1 MKTIAS
7 TVSEYVKTK
16 PYLAS
21 ALSDGIINLTSLARK
36 IHPDIVALMNK
47 PVNQGAIIMSLKR
60 VSDDARYTATKKI
73 IKVLKN
79 LGDITVRSALVDY
92 GFLLS
97 ETLLLTQ
104 ANLLKKIEFKKDV
117 FYTSSRGVAESNIVV
132 SQNIVPLVDEL
143 FQNEV
148 CQSKVENLSSI
159 TIKLPTDNVK
169 IPGIYYFLFQ
179 RLSWEGVNITEVIST
194 SNEFTI
200 LMDEDQVDIAFKVI
214 KDLMVVLTV
223 QKSKQKPL
231 SLFDR
236 WLLQRDKPDAHQTF
250 YGIKTLYSFC
260 SCYKTDHKKSPHVC
274 EGLMDT
280 ETGSV

>member
-36 IHPDIVALMNK
+36 IHPDIEALMNK

-60 VSDDARYTATKKI
+60 VSDEARYTATKKI

-132 SQNIVPLVDEL
+132 SQNLVPLVDEL

-214 KDLMVVLTV
+214 KDLKNL
-223 QKSKQKPL
+223 
-231 SLFDR
+231 
-236 WLLQRDKPDAHQTF
+236 
-250 YGIKTLYSFC
+250 
-260 SCYKTDHKKSPHVC
+260 
-274 EGLMDT
+274 
-280 ETGSV
+280 

>member
-36 IHPDIVALMNK
+36 IHPDIEALMNK

-214 KDLMVVLTV
+214 KDLKNL
-223 QKSKQKPL
+223 
-231 SLFDR
+231 
-236 WLLQRDKPDAHQTF
+236 
-250 YGIKTLYSFC
+250 
-260 SCYKTDHKKSPHVC
+260 
-274 EGLMDT
+274 
-280 ETGSV
+280 